1 MRLICPNCGAQ
12 YEVADDAIPA
22 AGRDVQCSN
31 CGHGWFQHPHD
42 AEVTA
47 DSDAVDITP
56 AAAADEAADE
66 TEGQEPHV
74 SASDVGN
81 IAEAE
86 GPDDAAPLVAD
97 GPADEPAPADDPA
110 LADDLASADEPA
122 RADDPASAD
131 EPALSPAAD
140 TAAEAAPRDGL
151 ADDPGDDDDMPPEP
165 EPALMTAGPQRSI
178 DDNLLAVLREEAERE
193 TAQRRAEATRGI
205 ETQGDL
211 GIDALASVA
220 APAVV
225 RPADQPKPVSARDS
239 YAHLSSD
246 MDYDADIPEASV
258 RPAAR
263 RDLLPDVEEIS
274 STLRSSNGRHGDD
287 DNPMPDLP
295 PIRKSGGFRSGFL
308 LSILLAVVITVTYVL
323 APRLGEQFPAAKDAL
338 DSYVTGVDAVRAR
351 LGAVMAGLT
360 GMIEGEN

>member
-56 AAAADEAADE
+56 AETGPEA
-66 TEGQEPHV
+66 GVQEPQV
-74 SASDVGN
+74 SASDAGD
-81 IAEAE
+81 IAETEVLGDAE
-86 GPDDAAPLVAD
+86 PLVEVAPAD
-97 GPADEPAPADDPA
+97 APAPADEP
-110 LADDLASADEPA
+110 S
-122 RADDPASAD
+122 SAD
-131 EPALSPAAD
+131 EPALAPV
-140 TAAEAAPRDGL
+140 AEADAETASRDAL
-151 ADDPGDDDDMPPEP
+151 ADEPGDDEDMPPEA
-165 EPALMTAGPQRSI
+165 EPALMSAGPQRSI

-193 TAQRRAEATRGI
+193 TAQRRAEAARGI
-205 ETQGDL
+205 ETQGEL

-220 APAVV
+220 APAAA
-225 RPADQPKPVSARDS
+225 RPTDPPKSVSARDN

-246 MDYDADIPEASV
+246 TDYDADIPEASV
-258 RPAAR
+258 RPAPR

-274 STLRSSNGRHGDD
+274 STLRSSNGRHDDD

-308 LSILLAVVITVTYVL
+308 LSVLFAVVIAVTYVL
-323 APRLGEQFPAAKDAL
+323 APRLGEQFPAAKGAL

-351 LGAVMAGLT
+351 LGTIMAGLT